1 MSFITDQQT
10 LNDLNL
16 LGKHRRGSIFNLFY
30 KVQTPGGERLLE
42 KLFRHPLT
50 DAEAINER
58 SSLFRYFSGLSL
70 TFPLSGAQVEAMESY
85 LESPGHGHLPAAL
98 WNSLRQKV
106 MATLVRDEAYG
117 LLREGLLAAVSGL
130 QLLAA
135 FLRELSQRDP
145 MGPYAGKVNAALA
158 VLKDRDLAAVLKDRD
173 LAAMLEDR
181 DLAAVLQD
189 RRIAGDRPADW
200 SLLTVARHDH
210 LLRTRLRPGLEIVR
224 EVMSELDVYIGV
236 GNLARANGWGYA
248 RALPAAD
255 NVVWIQGLRHP
266 AVSNAVG
273 NSIMLVKDTNMLFL
287 TGANM
292 AGKSTLM
299 KSFGIAVYLA
309 HMGFPVAA
317 SEMAF
322 SIRDGLFSSI
332 NVADDLSLG
341 HSHFYAEVLRVKKVA
356 QAVSEGRRLVVL
368 FDELFKGTNVKD
380 AYDGTLAVTE
390 AFSRY
395 RNCAFIISTHI
406 VEAGEALRQRRD
418 NLRFAYLPTVLEN
431 GRPRYPY
438 LLQEGIAADRV
449 GMMIIENEG
458 IIDLIKK

>member
-1 MSFITDQQT
+1 MNFITDQQT

-16 LGKHRRGSIFNLFY
+16 LGKHRRGSIFSLFY
-30 KVQTPGGERLLE
+30 KVQTSGGERLLE
-42 KLFRHPLT
+42 ELFRHPLV
-50 DAEAINER
+50 DAAAINAR
-58 SSLFRYFSGLSL
+58 SSLFRYFAGLNL
-70 TFPLSGAQVEAMESY
+70 VFPLSGTQVEAMESY
-85 LESPGHGHLPAAL
+85 LESPGYGNLPAAV
-98 WNSLRQKV
+98 WNSLRQKT

-117 LLREGLLAAVSGL
+117 LLRAGLLAAVNGL
-130 QLLAA
+130 QRMDA
-135 FLRELSQRDP
+135 FLRQLTQRDP
-145 MGPYAGKVNAALA
+145 MGPYAAKIKTALA
-158 VLKDRDLAAVLKDRD
+158 VLEDRGLAAVLADN
-173 LAAMLEDR
+173 
-181 DLAAVLQD
+181 
-189 RRIAGDRPADW
+189 RPDDW
-200 SLLTVARHDH
+200 TLLTMARHDH

-224 EVMSELDVYIGV
+224 AVLSELDVYISV
-236 GNLARANGWGYA
+236 GNLARTNGWGYA

-255 NVVWIQGLRHP
+255 NVIWMEGLRHP
-266 AVSNAVG
+266 AVNNAVG
-273 NSIMLVKDTNMLFL
+273 NSIMLAKDTNMLFL

-317 SEMAF
+317 KEMAF

-380 AYDGTLAVTE
+380 AYDGTLAVTA

-395 RNCAFIISTHI
+395 RACAFIISTHI
-406 VEAGEALRQRRD
+406 VEAGEALRKKRD

-438 LLQEGIAADRV
+438 VLQEGIAADRV

>member
-10 LNDLNL
+10 LDDLNL
-16 LGKHRRGSIFNLFY
+16 LGKHRRGSIFSLFY
-30 KVQTPGGERLLE
+30 KVQTSGGERLLE
-42 KLFRHPLT
+42 QLFRHPLT
-50 DAEAINER
+50 DAAAINER

-70 TFPLSGAQVEAMESY
+70 VFPLSGTQVEAMESY
-85 LESPGHGHLPAAL
+85 LGSPGYGSLPAVV
-98 WNSLRQKV
+98 WNSLRQKT

-117 LLREGLLAAVSGL
+117 MLREGLLATVISL
-130 QLLAA
+130 QLLDI
-135 FLRELSQRDP
+135 FLRKLAQRDP
-145 MGPYAGKVNAALA
+145 MGPYAGRVKTALA
-158 VLKDRDLAAVLKDRD
+158 VLADQRLAAVL
-173 LAAMLEDR
+173 EDR
-181 DLAAVLQD
+181 RLTALLADSRLAAVLED
-189 RRIAGDRPADW
+189 RRLAEDRPGDW
-200 SLLTVARHDH
+200 PLLTIARHDH
-210 LLRTRLRPGLEIVR
+210 LLRTRLRSGLELVR
-224 EVMSELDVYIGV
+224 EVLSELDVYISV

-255 NVVWIQGLRHP
+255 NVIWMEGVRHP
-266 AVSNAVG
+266 AVNNAVG
-273 NSIMLVKDTNMLFL
+273 NSIMLAKDTNMLFL

-332 NVADDLSLG
+332 NVADDLSAG

-356 QAVSEGRRLVVL
+356 QAVSEGRRLMVL

-431 GRPRYPY
+431 GRPRYTY
-438 LLQEGIAADRV
+438 ILQEGIAADRV

>member
-16 LGKHRRGSIFNLFY
+16 LGKHRRGSIFSLFY
-30 KVQTPGGERLLE
+30 KVHTPGGERLLE
-42 KLFRHPLT
+42 QLFRYPLT
-50 DAEAINER
+50 DAEAINKR
-58 SSLFRYFSGLSL
+58 SSLFKYFSGLGL
-70 TFPLSGAQVEAMESY
+70 IFPLSGVQVGAMESY
-85 LESPGHGHLPAAL
+85 LESPGHGHLPAAV
-98 WNSLRQKV
+98 WNSLRQRA
-106 MATLVRDEAYG
+106 MATLVRHEAYG
-117 LLREGLLAAVSGL
+117 LLREGLLAAVNGL
-130 QLLAA
+130 QVLDT
-135 FLRELSQRDP
+135 FLRELAARDP
-145 MGPYAGKVNAALA
+145 MGPYAGRARAALA
-158 VLKDRDLAAVLKDRD
+158 VLDDRRLASLLK
-173 LAAMLEDR
+173 EDR
-181 DLAAVLQD
+181 
-189 RRIAGDRPADW
+189 PEDW
-200 SLLTVARHDH
+200 PLLTVARHDH
-210 LLRTRLRPGLEIVR
+210 LLRTRLREGLEVVR
-224 EVMSELDVYIGV
+224 EALSELDVYIGV

-255 NVVWIQGLRHP
+255 NVVWVEGLRHP

-273 NSIMLVKDTNMLFL
+273 NSITLGKDTNMLFL

-292 AGKSTLM
+292 AGKSTFM
-299 KSFGIAVYLA
+299 KAVGVSVYLA

-317 SEMAF
+317 AEMAF
-322 SIRDGLFSSI
+322 SVRDGLFSSI

-341 HSHFYAEVLRVKKVA
+341 HSHFYAEVLRVRKVA
-356 QAVSEGRRLVVL
+356 QAVSEGKRLVVL

-380 AYDGTLAVTE
+380 AYDGTLTVTD

-406 VEAGEALRQRRD
+406 VEAGEALRKRRE

-438 LLQEGIAADRV
+438 ILQEGIAADRV

-458 IIDLIKK
+458 IIDIIKK

>member
-1 MSFITDQQT
+1 MNFITDQQT

-16 LGKHRRGSIFNLFY
+16 LGKHRRDSIFSLFY
-30 KVQTPGGERLLE
+30 KVQTSGGERLLE
-42 KLFRHPLT
+42 ELFRHPLG
-50 DAEAINER
+50 DEEAINER
-58 SSLFRYFSGLSL
+58 SRLFRYFSGLGL
-70 TFPLSGAQVEAMESY
+70 IFPLSGAQVESMESY
-85 LESPGHGHLPAAL
+85 LETPGHGNLSAAI
-98 WNSLRQKV
+98 WNTLRQKT
-106 MATLVRDEAYG
+106 MAALIRDEAYG
-117 LLREGLLAAVSGL
+117 LLRDGLLAAVSGL
-130 QLLAA
+130 QQLDA
-135 FLRELSQRDP
+135 FLRDLIQRDST
-145 MGPYAGKVNAALA
+145 GPYAGRTKAALA
-158 VLKDRDLAAVLKDRD
+158 VL
-173 LAAMLEDR
+173 EDR
-181 DLAAVLQD
+181 RLATVL
-189 RRIAGDRPADW
+189 AEVRPEDW
-200 SLLTVARHDH
+200 PLLTMARHDH
-210 LLRTRLRPGLEIVR
+210 LLRTRLRSGLEIVR
-224 EVMSELDVYIGV
+224 TVLSELDVYISV
-236 GNLARANGWGYA
+236 GNLARTNGWGYA
-248 RALPAAD
+248 RALPAVD

-266 AVSNAVG
+266 AVRNAVG
-273 NSIMLVKDTNMLFL
+273 NSIMLAKDTNMLFL

-299 KSFGIAVYLA
+299 KSFGIAIYLA
-309 HMGFPVAA
+309 HMGFPIAA
-317 SEMAF
+317 AEMAF

-406 VEAGEALRQRRD
+406 VEAGEALRKRRD
-418 NLRFAYLPTVLEN
+418 NLRFAYLPTALEN

-438 LLQEGIAADRV
+438 VLQEGIAADRV

>member
-10 LNDLNL
+10 LDDLNL

-30 KVQTPGGERLLE
+30 KVQTSGGERLLE

-58 SSLFRYFSGLSL
+58 SSLFRYFSGLGL
-70 TFPLSGAQVEAMESY
+70 TFPLSGAQVEVMESY
-85 LESPGHGHLPAAL
+85 LESPGHGHLPAAV
-98 WNSLRQKV
+98 WNSLRQKA

-117 LLREGLLAAVSGL
+117 LLREGLRAAVNGL

-158 VLKDRDLAAVLKDRD
+158 VLKDRELAAVL
-173 LAAMLEDR
+173 EDR
-181 DLAAVLQD
+181 RLAAVLANP
-189 RRIAGDRPADW
+189 RLAGDQAKDW
-200 SLLTVARHDH
+200 PLLTVARHDH
-210 LLRTRLRPGLEIVR
+210 LLRTRLRSGLDLVR
-224 EVMSELDVYIGV
+224 EVLSELDVYISV
-236 GNLARANGWGYA
+236 GNLARTNGWGYA

-255 NVVWIQGLRHP
+255 NVVWIEGLRHP

-273 NSIMLVKDTNMLFL
+273 NSIMLAKDTNMLFL

-322 SIRDGLFSSI
+322 SVRDGLFSSI

-356 QAVSEGRRLVVL
+356 QAVSEGKRLVVL

-380 AYDGTLAVTE
+380 AYDGTLAVTD

-418 NLRFAYLPTVLEN
+418 NLRFVYLPTVLEN

-438 LLQEGIAADRV
+438 VLQEGIAADRV

-458 IIDLIKK
+458 IIDLIKT